1 MRFNHHVRL
10 PRNVHRSSFQ
20 EDTEFHGGAPFV
32 ASLNQSGY
40 IFSGSQTRNTLHNPF
55 TLFSS
60 IIILLTA
67 GVLSQAT
74 AQLSP
79 VATVPVDS
87 SKHLQTAP
95 LSEGDSLARQ
105 TAQPADSLM
114 NNDSTAAVVDTL
126 GRMSTPTLVGTYDRS
141 LEERKVL
148 TKEDLHW
155 LDYRYLGG
163 IIESMPG
170 TFVRDQN
177 SAGQYN
183 QLNIRGADWR
193 SIAITMDGRL
203 LNDPA
208 SGIFNLFHFTT
219 EYADRI
225 EIITGPRAFIYGLNS
240 TGGAINLVTKN
251 YNSNKPFTKVNY
263 SESIYNAV
271 CSDGTF
277 SQNIS
282 RKVNFTFGFQHQGTD
297 GKFLNSEHD
306 AWNGRVKVRYNFSP
320 DFNIILSEYHTTT
333 KTQMNGGVDYA
344 LSGPVN
350 GLDPFATV
358 KNLDSYEKIT
368 RNDVDL
374 SFVGTFL
381 GDSVN
386 VSMLTFYYSHSIR
399 EYRDEEDLTSST
411 ANGIVVKSDH
421 VTSWTGARLSQ
432 NFDTDFQ
439 RFSLGA
445 NLELRQVEG
454 SPNLG
459 RQRNVIGSL
468 WAKEDLLLTNQF
480 TLAAFG
486 RFDQYLDKTYT
497 GIGTDATM
505 RVTDGLSLFAG
516 MSLSRRMPNYQE
528 LFWID
533 SIVARAASIEAE
545 KHIQLEIGMDWSF
558 PDRSYV
564 RASYFHRTVEDAIQ
578 VIPYATQ
585 AAHIFPSLEFVNV
598 PKVVSNGFEAKIGV
612 RVWELYIEGTG
623 TYMIQTS
630 DGFSTQLFPK
640 IWANGGI
647 YYWNTLLNHKLEF
660 KVGFRGRYQSSHLG
674 AEFNPEVLA
683 YVLSASPAL
692 GQAASGDFFVT
703 AHIGDAYIHLMWEN
717 LTSVEYFSTPFYPVL
732 ERALRLGVSWEF
744 LD

>member
-1 MRFNHHVRL
+1 L
-10 PRNVHRSSFQ
+10 PK
-20 EDTEFHGGAPFV
+20 A
-32 ASLNQSGY
+32 
-40 IFSGSQTRNTLHNPF
+40 F

-60 IIILLTA
+60 IIITLLTA
-67 GVLSQAT
+67 GTLSQAT
-74 AQLSP
+74 AQLFP
-79 VATVPVDS
+79 AATVPVDS
-87 SKHLQTAP
+87 SKHLQTPP
-95 LSEGDSLARQ
+95 LLEGDSLTGQ
-105 TAQPADSLM
+105 IAQAGDTLVS
-114 NNDSTAAVVDTL
+114 NDSTTAVAADTL
-126 GRMSTPTLVGTYDRS
+126 GRMSTPSLVGTYDRS
-141 LEERKVL
+141 LDTSEVL

-155 LDYRYLGG
+155 LDYRYLGD
-163 IIESMPG
+163 ILESMPG

-251 YNSNKPFTKVNY
+251 YNSNRPFTKVNY
-263 SESIYNAV
+263 SETIYNAV

-282 RKVNFTFGFQHQGTD
+282 RRVNFTFGFQHQSTD
-297 GKFLNSEHD
+297 GKFPNSEHD

-333 KTQMNGGVDYA
+333 ETRMNGGVDYA
-344 LSGPVN
+344 KSGPVN
-350 GLDPFATV
+350 GLDPFQATM

-374 SFVGTFL
+374 SFVGTFF

-386 VSMLTFYYSHSIR
+386 ISMLTFYYSHSIR

-411 ANGIVVKSDH
+411 ANGFVVKSDH

-432 NFDTDFQ
+432 NFDTEFQ

-445 NLELRQVEG
+445 NIELRQVEG

-459 RQRNVIGSL
+459 HRRNVIGSL
-468 WAKEDLLLTNQF
+468 WAKEDLLLTDQF
-480 TLAAFG
+480 TLAVFG
-486 RFDQYLDKTYT
+486 RFDQYLNKTYT
-497 GIGTDATM
+497 GIGTDASM
-505 RVTDGLSLFAG
+505 RVTDGLTFFAG
-516 MSLSRRMPNYQE
+516 ISLSRRMPNYQE

-533 SIVARAASIEAE
+533 SIVTRATSIEAE
-545 KHIQLEIGMDWSF
+545 KHMQLEIGIDWSF
-558 PDRSYV
+558 HDRSYV
-564 RASYFHRTVEDAIQ
+564 RANYFHRTVEDAIQ
-578 VIPYATQ
+578 IIPYTTQ
-585 AAHIFPSLEFVNV
+585 AAHTFPSLEFVNV
-598 PKVVSNGFEAKIGV
+598 PNVVSNGFEAKLGM
-612 RVWELYIEGTG
+612 RVWELYLEGTG

-630 DGFSTQLFPK
+630 GGFNTQLFPR

-647 YYWNTLLNHKLEF
+647 YYWNTLLDNKLEF
-660 KVGFRGRYQSSHLG
+660 KIGFRGRYQSSHLG

-683 YVLSASPAL
+683 YVLSASPTL

-732 ERALRLGVSWEF
+732 ERGLRLGVSWEF